1 VKNLLSPLRLGPVEL
16 QNRIVSTAHQT
27 TLIRDHLPTDDFM
40 AYHEARAAG
49 GAGLIVLEAAAVH
62 PSGLLTDKT
71 LGIFDEVAVPALT
84 RVADAVHAHGTRLF
98 VQLFHGG
105 REQIMSPP
113 RQPAVAPSAVPT
125 PRFHVEPRALAGD
138 EIEEIISG
146 YGKGAA
152 IAAAAGLDGV
162 EISAAHNYLIAE
174 FFSAE
179 TNLRTDEWAD
189 GRRLLQAI
197 LRSVRDAAPQL
208 AVGVRVSADAAVTGA
223 IVEQLSGRADYVSFA
238 LGDASTLAGAAGIVP
253 PPPVP
258 RNAIADQ
265 ADRHR
270 SALPRIVTSR
280 IVEPAEADALIASGR
295 GDAVGMTRALIADPG
310 MPLKLRQGR
319 EPELLRCIGCNV
331 CIAHYHAGTPI
342 ACAQN
347 PRTGRERQLGPPKPG
362 SERARVVVVGAGP
375 AGLAATREAALRGHE
390 VVLFEAESEIGG
402 QVRLMRDAPGQAEIA
417 ETLTRNYHETLRSP
431 QVELRLGTAGDADG
445 IGALGPDLVIVATG
459 AEAYHAPI
467 PTEGLEPLEAWDV
480 LAGACPSGHV
490 LVADWGGDPTGLD
503 CAELLAAAG
512 CEVTVAV
519 AATAVGESLHSYRR
533 ALYLARLYR
542 AGVSIRHHLRLVEVT
557 ASGGVFANLF
567 AGDVRELIHADHVVL
582 AQGRVPAASP
592 YSELRRLGLEVRRA
606 GDCASPRSLE
616 EAILEGTMAVVEWAE
631 RAEGP
636 RTPAVQT
643 A

>member
-1 VKNLLSPLRLGPVEL
+1 MRHLLSPLRLGPAEL

-27 TLIRDHLPTDDFM
+27 TLVRDHLPTDDFV

-49 GAGLIVLEAAAVH
+49 GTGLIVLEAAAVH

-71 LGIFDEVAVPALT
+71 LGIFDDVAVPALV

-125 PRFHVEPRALAGD
+125 PRFHVEPRALEGHEIKDIIAG
-138 EIEEIISG
+138 
-146 YGKGAA
+146 YRKGAA

-174 FFSAE
+174 FFLPD

-189 GRRLLQAI
+189 GPRFLHAVLD
-197 LRSVRDAAPQL
+197 SVRAAAPEL
-208 AVGVRVSADAAVTGA
+208 AVGVRVSADAGVAGA
-223 IVEQLSGRADYVSFA
+223 IVEQIAGRADYASFA
-238 LGDASTLAGAAGIVP
+238 LGDASTLIGAAGIVP

-258 RNAIADQ
+258 HNAIADV

-270 SALPRIVTSR
+270 PALPRIVTSR
-280 IVEPAEADALIASGR
+280 IVEPADADALIASGG
-295 GDAVGMTRALIADPG
+295 GDAVGMTRALIVDPA
-310 MPLKLRQGR
+310 MPIKLRDGR
-319 EPELLRCIGCNV
+319 EHELLRCIGCNV

-347 PRTGRERQLGPPKPG
+347 PRTGRERQLGAPQAVSKHV
-362 SERARVVVVGAGP
+362 RVAVIGAGP

-390 VVLFEAESEIGG
+390 VVLFEREEEVGG
-402 QVRLMRDAPGQAEIA
+402 QTRLMRDAPGQAEIA
-417 ETLTRNYHETLRSP
+417 QTLARNYDETLRSP
-431 QVELRLGTAGDADG
+431 QVDLRLGTAADVDG
-445 IGALGPDLVIVATG
+445 ISALSPDLVVVATG
-459 AEAYHAPI
+459 AEPYRSTI
-467 PTEGLEPLEAWDV
+467 PCEATKSLEAWDI
-480 LAGACPSGHV
+480 LRGARPRGLV
-490 LVADWGGDPTGLD
+490 LVADWSGDPTGLD
-503 CAELLAAAG
+503 CAELLTGTG
-512 CEVTVAV
+512 CEVTLTV

-542 AGVSIRHHLRLVEVT
+542 AGVRIRHHLRLVEVT
-557 ASGGVFANLF
+557 SEGGVFANLY
-567 AGDVRELIHADHVVL
+567 AGDVRELIPADHVVL

-592 YSELRRLGLEVRRA
+592 FLELRELGLDVRRA

-616 EAILEGTMAVVEWAE
+616 EAILEGTMAVVAWAE
-631 RAEGP
+631 EAGGRHV
-636 RTPAVQT
+636 PAVQT

>member
-1 VKNLLSPLRLGPVEL
+1 VKHLLSPLRLGPVEL
-16 QNRIVSTAHQT
+16 QNRIASTAHQT
-27 TLIRDHLPTDDFM
+27 TLVRDHLPTDDFV
-40 AYHEARAAG
+40 AYHEARAVG

-71 LGIFDEVAVPALT
+71 LGIFDEVAVPALA

-125 PRFHVEPRALAGD
+125 PRFHVEPRALHGH
-138 EIEEIISG
+138 EIEEIIAG
-146 YGKGAA
+146 YGDGAA

-179 TNLRTDEWAD
+179 TNQRTDEWAD
-189 GRRLLQAI
+189 GRHLLEAI
-197 LRSVRDAAPQL
+197 LSSVRDAAPGI
-208 AVGVRVSADAAVTGA
+208 AVGVRVSADAAVAGA
-223 IVEQLSGRADYVSFA
+223 IVEQLGGRADYVSFA
-238 LGDASTLAGAAGIVP
+238 LGDASTLPGAAGIVP
-253 PPPVP
+253 PPPVR
-258 RNAIADQ
+258 RNAIAEH
-265 ADRHR
+265 ADAHP

-280 IVEPAEADALIASGR
+280 IIEPAEADALIASGR
-295 GDAVGMTRALIADPG
+295 GDAVGMTRALIVDPA
-310 MPLKLRQGR
+310 MPLKLRSGR
-319 EPELLRCIGCNV
+319 EPALLRCIGCNV

-347 PRTGRERQLGPPKPG
+347 PRTGRERRLGPPQPG
-362 SERARVVVVGAGP
+362 RERGRVVVVGAGP

-390 VVLFEAESEIGG
+390 VVLFEAEDEIGG
-402 QVRLMRDAPGQAEIA
+402 QTRLMRDAPGQAEIA
-417 ETLTRNYHETLRSP
+417 ETLVRNYHETLRSP
-431 QVELRLGTAGDADG
+431 HVELRLSTAADADG
-445 IGALGPDLVIVATG
+445 IGGLAPDLVVLATG
-459 AEAYHAPI
+459 AEPYRAPI
-467 PTEGLEPLEAWDV
+467 PTQGIEPVGAWEV
-480 LAGACPSGHV
+480 LRGARPRGRV

-503 CAELLAAAG
+503 CAELLVGTG
-512 CEVTVAV
+512 CDVTLAV

-542 AGVSIRHHLRLVEVT
+542 AGVSIRQHLRLAEIT
-557 ASGGVFANLF
+557 PAGGLFANLF
-567 AGDVRELIHADHVVL
+567 ADDVRELIPADQVVL

-592 YSELRRLGLEVRRA
+592 YTELRRLGLQVRRA

-616 EAILEGTMAVVEWAE
+616 EAILEGTMAVVTWAE
-631 RAEGP
+631 RTEG
-636 RTPAVQT
+636 RQTSAMQT

>member
-1 VKNLLSPLRLGPVEL
+1 VRNLLSPLRLGPAEL

-27 TLIRDHLPTDDFM
+27 TLIRDHLPTDEFVG
-40 AYHEARAAG
+40 YHEARAAG

-71 LGIFDEVAVPALT
+71 LGIFDQVAVPALV
-84 RVADAVHAHGTRLF
+84 RVAEAVHVHGTRLF

-125 PRFHVEPRALAGD
+125 PRFHVEPRALGGH
-138 EIEEIISG
+138 EVEEIIAG

-174 FFSAE
+174 FFSPE
-179 TNLRTDEWAD
+179 TNHRTDEWAD
-189 GRRLLQAI
+189 GRLFLAAV
-197 LRSVRDAAPQL
+197 LSSVREAAPEL
-208 AVGVRVSADAAVTGA
+208 AVGVRVSADAAVAGA
-223 IVEQLSGRADYVSFA
+223 IVEQLAERADYVSFA
-238 LGDASTLAGAAGIVP
+238 LGDASTLPGAVGIVP

-258 RNAIADQ
+258 HNAIADA

-270 SALPRIVTSR
+270 PALPRIVTSR
-280 IVEPAEADALIASGR
+280 IVEPAEAEALIASGH
-295 GDAVGMTRALIADPG
+295 GDAVGMTRALIVDPG
-310 MPLKLRQGR
+310 MPLKLRSGR
-319 EPELLRCIGCNV
+319 EHELLRCIGCNV

-347 PRTGRERQLGPPKPG
+347 PRTGRERELSPPEPAA
-362 SERARVVVVGAGP
+362 ERARVVVIGAGP

-390 VVLFEAESEIGG
+390 VVVFERDEEVGG

-417 ETLTRNYHETLRSP
+417 ETLVRNYDETLRSP
-431 QVELRLGTAGDADG
+431 HVELRIGTEADVDR
-445 IGALGPDLVIVATG
+445 ISPLAPNLVVVATG
-459 AEAYHAPI
+459 AEPYRAPI
-467 PTEGLEPLEAWDV
+467 PADGIEPLEAWDV
-480 LAGACPSGHV
+480 LRGTRPRGRV
-490 LVADWGGDPTGLD
+490 LVADWGGDPSGLD
-503 CAELLAAAG
+503 CAELLAGAG
-512 CEVTVAV
+512 CDVTLAV

-533 ALYLARLYR
+533 ALYLARLYAAR
-542 AGVSIRHHLRLVEVT
+542 VRIRHHLRLVEAT
-557 ASGGVFANLF
+557 PEGGVFANLF
-567 AGDVRELIHADHVVL
+567 AGDIRELIHADHVVL
-582 AQGRVPAASP
+582 AQGRVPAANP
-592 YSELRRLGLEVRRA
+592 FAELRESGLEVRRV

-616 EAILEGTMAVVEWAE
+616 EAILEGTMAVVAWAE
-631 RAEGP
+631 GAGGRHA
-636 RTPAVQT
+636 PAVQT

>member
-1 VKNLLSPLRLGPVEL
+1 VKNLLSPLRLGPTEL

-27 TLIRDHLPTDDFM
+27 TLVRDHLPTDDFV

-62 PSGLLTDKT
+62 PSGLLTGKT
-71 LGIFDEVAVPALT
+71 LAIFDDAAVPALA

-125 PRFHVEPRALAGD
+125 PRFHVEPRALEGH
-138 EIEEIISG
+138 EVEEIIAG

-174 FFSAE
+174 FFSPE

-189 GRRLLQAI
+189 GDRFLAAVLS
-197 LRSVRDAAPQL
+197 SVRDAAPEL
-208 AVGVRVSADAAVTGA
+208 AVGVRVSADAAVAGE
-223 IVEQLSGRADYVSFA
+223 IVERISGRADYVSFA
-238 LGDASTLAGAAGIVP
+238 LGDASTLSGAAGIVP
-253 PPPVP
+253 PPPVTH
-258 RNAIADQ
+258 NAIADFT
-265 ADRHR
+265 DRYR
-270 SALPRIVTSR
+270 PALPRIVTSR

-295 GDAVGMTRALIADPG
+295 GDAVGMTRALIVDPG
-310 MPLKLRQGR
+310 MPLKLRNRR
-319 EPELLRCIGCNV
+319 EHELLRCIGCNV

-347 PRTGRERQLGPPKPG
+347 PRTGRERQLALPQPAGDR
-362 SERARVVVVGAGP
+362 SRVVVIGAGP
-375 AGLAATREAALRGHE
+375 AGLAATREAVLRGHE
-390 VVLFEAESEIGG
+390 VVVFEREDEIGG
-402 QVRLMRDAPGQAEIA
+402 QTRLMRDPPGQAEIA
-417 ETLTRNYHETLRSP
+417 ATLVRNYDETFRCP
-431 QVELRLGTAGDADG
+431 HVELRLGTAADVDG
-445 IGALGPDLVIVATG
+445 IGALSPDLVVVATG
-459 AEAYHAPI
+459 AEPYRAPI
-467 PTEGLEPLEAWDV
+467 SHDGIEPLDAWDV
-480 LAGACPSGHV
+480 LRGARPRGRV

-512 CEVTVAV
+512 CDVTLAV

-542 AGVSIRHHLRLVEVT
+542 AGVAIRQHLRLVEVT
-557 ASGGVFANLF
+557 PEGGLFANLF
-567 AGDVRELIHADHVVL
+567 ADDVRELIPADHVVL
-582 AQGRVPAASP
+582 AQGRVPAPSP
-592 YSELRRLGLEVRRA
+592 FAELRESGIDVRRA

-616 EAILEGTMAVVEWAE
+616 EAILEGTMAVA
-631 RAEGP
+631 A
-636 RTPAVQT
+636 
-643 A
+643 

>member
-1 VKNLLSPLRLGPVEL
+1 VKDLLSPLRLGPAEL

-27 TLIRDHLPTDDFM
+27 TLIREHLPTDDFV

-49 GAGLIVLEAAAVH
+49 GAGMIVLEAAAVH
-62 PSGLLTDKT
+62 RSGLLTGKT
-71 LGIFDEVAVPALT
+71 LGIFDDVAVPALA

-125 PRFHVEPRALAGD
+125 PRFHVEPRALEGH
-138 EIEEIISG
+138 EVEEIIAG

-174 FFSAE
+174 FFSPE
-179 TNLRTDEWAD
+179 TNHRTDEWAD
-189 GRRLLQAI
+189 GQRFLQAV
-197 LRSVRDAAPQL
+197 LNSVREAAPEL

-223 IVEQLSGRADYVSFA
+223 IVELLTGRADYVSFA
-238 LGDASTLAGAAGIVP
+238 LGDASTLAGAVGIVP

-258 RNAIADQ
+258 HNAIADFS
-265 ADRHR
+265 DGHR
-270 SALPRIVTSR
+270 AALPRIVTSR

-295 GDAVGMTRALIADPG
+295 GDAVGMTRALIVDPG
-310 MPLKLRQGR
+310 MPLKLRSGR
-319 EPELLRCIGCNV
+319 EHEVLRCIGCNV

-347 PRTGRERQLGPPKPG
+347 PRTGRERGLGPPQAAG
-362 SERARVVVVGAGP
+362 SPARVVVIGAGP
-375 AGLAATREAALRGHE
+375 AGLAATREAVLRGHE
-390 VVLFEAESEIGG
+390 VVLFERENEIGG
-402 QVRLMRDAPGQAEIA
+402 QTRLMRDAPGQAEIA
-417 ETLTRNYHETLRSP
+417 ETLVRNYDETLRSP
-431 QVELRLGTAGDADG
+431 HVELRLGTAADVDR
-445 IGALGPDLVIVATG
+445 ISALAPNLVVVATG
-459 AEAYHAPI
+459 AEPYRAPI
-467 PTEGLEPLEAWDV
+467 PAEGIEPLEAWEV
-480 LAGACPSGHV
+480 LRGARPRGRV
-490 LVADWGGDPTGLD
+490 IVADWGGDPTGLD
-503 CAELLAAAG
+503 CAELLAGAG
-512 CEVTVAV
+512 CDVTLTV

-542 AGVSIRHHLRLVEVT
+542 AGVVIRHHLRPVEVT
-557 ASGGVFANLF
+557 SEGGLFANLF
-567 AGDVRELIHADHVVL
+567 AGDVREMIPADHVVL

-592 YSELRRLGLEVRRA
+592 SAGLRELGLEVHRV

-616 EAILEGTMAVVEWAE
+616 EAILEGTMAVVAWAE
-631 RAEGP
+631 AAGGRQV
-636 RTPAVQT
+636 PAVQT

>member
-1 VKNLLSPLRLGPVEL
+1 VRHLLSPLRLGPAEL

-27 TLIRDHLPTDDFM
+27 TLIRDHLPTDDFV

-71 LGIFDEVAVPALT
+71 LGIFDGVAVPALV

-125 PRFHVEPRALAGD
+125 PRFHVEPRALEGH
-138 EIEEIISG
+138 EIEDIIAG

-174 FFSAE
+174 FFLPD

-189 GRRLLQAI
+189 GPRFLHAVLD
-197 LRSVRDAAPQL
+197 SVRAAAPEL
-208 AVGVRVSADAAVTGA
+208 AVGVRVSADAGVAGA
-223 IVEQLSGRADYVSFA
+223 IVEQIAGRADYASFA
-238 LGDASTLAGAAGIVP
+238 LGDASTLIGAARIVP

-258 RNAIADQ
+258 HNAIADV

-270 SALPRIVTSR
+270 PAVPRIVTSR
-280 IVEPAEADALIASGR
+280 IVEPAEADALIASGG
-295 GDAVGMTRALIADPG
+295 GDAVGMTRALIVDPA
-310 MPLKLRQGR
+310 MPIKLRDRR
-319 EPELLRCIGCNV
+319 EHELLRCIGCNV

-347 PRTGRERQLGPPKPG
+347 PRTGRERQLGAPQAVSK
-362 SERARVVVVGAGP
+362 RVRVAVIGAGP
-375 AGLAATREAALRGHE
+375 AGLAATREAVLRGHE
-390 VVLFEAESEIGG
+390 VVLFERQDEVGG
-402 QVRLMRDAPGQAEIA
+402 QTRLMRDAPGQAEIA
-417 ETLTRNYHETLRSP
+417 QTLARNYDETLRSP
-431 QVELRLGTAGDADG
+431 QVDLRLGTAADLDG
-445 IGALGPDLVIVATG
+445 ISALSPDLVVVATG
-459 AEAYHAPI
+459 AEPYRSPI
-467 PTEGLEPLEAWDV
+467 PCEATKSLEAWDI
-480 LAGACPSGHV
+480 LRGARPRGLV

-503 CAELLAAAG
+503 CAELLTGTA
-512 CEVTVAV
+512 CEVTLTV

-542 AGVSIRHHLRLVEVT
+542 AGVRIRHHLRLVEVT
-557 ASGGVFANLF
+557 SEGGVFANLF
-567 AGDVRELIHADHVVL
+567 AGHLRELIPADHVVL

-592 YSELRRLGLEVRRA
+592 FPELRELGLDVRRA

-616 EAILEGTMAVVEWAE
+616 EAILEGTMAVVAWAE
-631 RAEGP
+631 EEGG
-636 RTPAVQT
+636 RHVPAVQP

>member
-1 VKNLLSPLRLGPVEL
+1 VKNLLSPLRLGPAEL

-27 TLIRDHLPTDDFM
+27 TLIRDHLPTDDFV

-49 GAGLIVLEAAAVH
+49 GTGLIVLEAAAVH
-62 PSGLLTDKT
+62 PSGLLTGKT
-71 LGIFDEVAVPALT
+71 LAIFDEVALPALA

-125 PRFHVEPRALAGD
+125 PRFHVEPRALDGH
-138 EIEEIISG
+138 EIEEIIAG

-152 IAAAAGLDGV
+152 VAAAAGLDGV

-174 FFSAE
+174 FFSPE
-179 TNLRTDEWAD
+179 TNRRSDEWAD
-189 GRRLLQAI
+189 GRRFLAAVLS
-197 LRSVRDAAPQL
+197 SVRQAAPEL
-208 AVGVRVSADAAVTGA
+208 AVGVRVSADATVTGA
-223 IVEQLSGRADYVSFA
+223 IVEQLTGRADYVSLA
-238 LGDASTLAGAAGIVP
+238 LGDASTLTGAVGIVP

-258 RNAIADQ
+258 HNAIADI

-270 SALPRIVTSR
+270 PALPRIVTSR

-295 GDAVGMTRALIADPG
+295 GDAVGMTRALIVDPG
-310 MPLKLRQGR
+310 MPLKLRSGR
-319 EPELLRCIGCNV
+319 EHELLRCIGCNV

-347 PRTGRERQLGPPKPG
+347 PRTGRERHLDPPQRT
-362 SERARVVVVGAGP
+362 SERARVAVIGAGP

-390 VVLFEAESEIGG
+390 VVLVEREDEIGG
-402 QVRLMRDAPGQAEIA
+402 QIRLMRDASGQAEIA
-417 ETLTRNYHETLRSP
+417 ATLLRNYDETLRAP
-431 QVELRLGTAGDADG
+431 NVELRLGSAANVDQ
-445 IGALGPDLVIVATG
+445 ISALAPNLVVVATG
-459 AEAYHAPI
+459 AEPYRTPI
-467 PTEGLEPLEAWDV
+467 PAEGTEPLEAWDV
-480 LAGACPSGHV
+480 LRGARPRGRV

-503 CAELLAAAG
+503 CAEVLAGAG
-512 CEVTVAV
+512 CDVTLAV

-533 ALYLARLYR
+533 ALYLARLYE
-542 AGVSIRHHLRLVEVT
+542 AGVVIRHHLRLVEVT
-557 ASGGVFANLF
+557 PDGGLFANLF
-567 AGDVRELIHADHVVL
+567 AGDVRELISAEHVVL
-582 AQGRVPAASP
+582 AQGRVPAPNPFA
-592 YSELRRLGLEVRRA
+592 ELHELGFDVRRA

-616 EAILEGTMAVVEWAE
+616 EAILEGTMAVVECAATAGG
-631 RAEGP
+631 RQA
-636 RTPAVQT
+636 PAVHT

>member
-1 VKNLLSPLRLGPVEL
+1 MRNLLSPLGLGPAEL

-27 TLIRDHLPTDDFM
+27 TLIREHLPTDDFV

-62 PSGLLTDKT
+62 PSGLLTGKT
-71 LGIFDEVAVPALT
+71 LGIFDDVAVPALA
-84 RVADAVHAHGTRLF
+84 RVAGAVHAHGTRLF

-125 PRFHVEPRALAGD
+125 PRFHVEPRALDGH
-138 EIEEIISG
+138 EIEGIIAG
-146 YGKGAA
+146 YGKAAA
-152 IAAAAGLDGV
+152 IAVAAGLDGV

-174 FFSAE
+174 FFSPE
-179 TNLRTDEWAD
+179 TNHRTDEWAD
-189 GRRLLQAI
+189 GGHFLQAV
-197 LRSVRDAAPQL
+197 LSSVRDAAPEL

-223 IVEQLSGRADYVSFA
+223 IVEQVAGRADYVSFA
-238 LGDASTLAGAAGIVP
+238 LGDASTLTGAVGIVP

-258 RNAIADQ
+258 RNAIADV
-265 ADRHR
+265 ADEHR
-270 SALPRIVTSR
+270 PALARIVTSR
-280 IVEPAEADALIASGR
+280 IVDPAEADALIASGR
-295 GDAVGMTRALIADPG
+295 GDAVGMTRALIVDPD
-310 MPLKLRQGR
+310 MPLKLRSGR
-319 EPELLRCIGCNV
+319 DHELLRCIGCNV

-347 PRTGRERQLGPPKPG
+347 PRTGRERQLGPPRPAGK
-362 SERARVVVVGAGP
+362 RRRVVVIGAGP
-375 AGLAATREAALRGHE
+375 AGLAAAREAARRGHE
-390 VVLFEAESEIGG
+390 VVVFEREDEIGG
-402 QVRLMRDAPGQAEIA
+402 QVRLMRDAPGQSEIA
-417 ETLTRNYHETLRSP
+417 ETLVRNYDETLRCAH
-431 QVELRLGTAGDADG
+431 VELRLGTGADVDR
-445 IGALGPDLVIVATG
+445 IGALDPDLVVVATG
-459 AEAYHAPI
+459 AAPYRAPI
-467 PTEGLEPLEAWDV
+467 SCEGIEPLQAWDV
-480 LAGACPSGHV
+480 LRGARPRGRV

-503 CAELLAAAG
+503 CAELLAGAG
-512 CEVTVAV
+512 CEVTLAV

-542 AGVSIRHHLRLVEVT
+542 GGVHIQHHLSLLEVT
-557 ASGGVFANLF
+557 PEGGLFANLF

-592 YSELRRLGLEVRRA
+592 SAALRELGLEVRRA

-616 EAILEGTMAVVEWAE
+616 EAILEGTMAVVAWAGE
-631 RAEGP
+631 AGGLHV
-636 RTPAVQT
+636 PAVET

>member
-1 VKNLLSPLRLGPVEL
+1 VRSLLSPLRLGPAEL

-27 TLIRDHLPTDDFM
+27 TLIRDHLPTDDFV

-71 LGIFDEVAVPALT
+71 LGIFDEVAVPSLA
-84 RVADAVHAHGTRLF
+84 RVADAVHADGTCLF

-125 PRFHVEPRALAGD
+125 PRFHVEPRALEGH
-138 EIEEIISG
+138 EIEEIIAG

-174 FFSAE
+174 FFSTE
-179 TNLRTDEWAD
+179 TNRRTDEWAD
-189 GRRLLQAI
+189 GRRLLRAI
-197 LRSVRDAAPQL
+197 LSSVRDSAPEL
-208 AVGVRVSADAAVTGA
+208 AVGVRVSADAAVTGE
-223 IVEQLSGRADYVSFA
+223 IVEQLTGRADYVSFA
-238 LGDASTLAGAAGIVP
+238 LGDASTLMGATGIVP

-258 RNAIADQ
+258 HNAIADH
-265 ADRHR
+265 ADGHR

-295 GDAVGMTRALIADPG
+295 GDAVGMTRALIVDPG
-310 MPLKLRQGR
+310 MPRKLRSGR
-319 EPELLRCIGCNV
+319 ERELLRCIGCNV

-347 PRTGRERQLGPPKPG
+347 PRTGRERHLGPPQPG
-362 SERARVVVVGAGP
+362 GERARVVVVGAGP

-390 VVLFEAESEIGG
+390 VVVFESEDEIGG

-417 ETLTRNYHETLRSP
+417 ETLVRNYDETLRSAR
-431 QVELRLGTAGDADG
+431 VKLRLGTAADVDG
-445 IGALGPDLVIVATG
+445 IGALGPDLVVVATG
-459 AEAYHAPI
+459 AEPYRAPI
-467 PTEGLEPLEAWDV
+467 PIEGAEPLAGWDV
-480 LAGACPSGHV
+480 LRGERPRGRV

-512 CEVTVAV
+512 CEVTLTV

-533 ALYLARLYR
+533 ALYLARLYS
-542 AGVSIRHHLRLVEVT
+542 AGVGIRHHLRLVGVT
-557 ASGGVFANLF
+557 PAGGLFANLF
-567 AGDVRELIHADHVVL
+567 AGDVRELIQADHVVL
-582 AQGRVPAASP
+582 AQGRVPAPDPSAG
-592 YSELRRLGLEVRRA
+592 LRRLGLEVRRA

-616 EAILEGTMAVVEWAE
+616 EAILEGTMAVAGWAE
-631 RAEGP
+631 RAGA
-636 RTPAVQT
+636 RQASAVHT